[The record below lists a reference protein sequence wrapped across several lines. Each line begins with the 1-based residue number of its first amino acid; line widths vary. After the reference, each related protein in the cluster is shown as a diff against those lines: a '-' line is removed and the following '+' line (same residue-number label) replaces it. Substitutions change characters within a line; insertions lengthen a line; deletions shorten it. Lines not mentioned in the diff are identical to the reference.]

1 MADDLQKKWEETQL
15 NWDDSEFL
23 EKKATSLMKIK
34 WKKINRVV
42 IKILEK
48 EVVRKNEYLDFVDIG
63 AGRGDFYKEI
73 QGLVKKYTGIEP
85 SNKMLIDEIVQDDFK
100 LVHGKAEEFSEK
112 DLYDAC
118 LLKEVLDHCYAPEKV
133 IKNSFEALKQDGILI
148 ITLTNKSAFYKLIF
162 KNWAKKIE
170 ESHKD
175 HLYNFSPGEI
185 VDLMKKTGFVIER
198 NISLNYLKLPIFLE
212 NFIGLFPLNFIN
224 GLLDMIDNIFRI
236 FLKDKGGSF
245 IIVGRKEPKRE
256 NI

>member
-1 MADDLQKKWEETQL
+1 MADDLYNKWKETQL
-15 NWDDSEFL
+15 NWDDAEFL

-34 WKKINRVV
+34 WQKINRIV
-42 IKILEK
+42 IKILEE

-73 QGLVKKYTGIEP
+73 KELVKKYTGIEP
-85 SNKMLIDEIVQDDFK
+85 SNKMLKDEIVQDDFK
-100 LVHGKAEEFSEK
+100 LVYGNAEEFSEK
-112 DLYDAC
+112 DLYDVC

-148 ITLTNKSAFYKLIF
+148 ITLTNKNAFYKLIF
-162 KNWAKKIE
+162 KNLAKKIE

-175 HLYNFSPGEI
+175 HLFNFAPGEI
-185 VDLMKKTGFVIER
+185 IDLMKKAGFVIEN
-198 NISLNYLKLPIFLE
+198 NISLNYLKLPAFLE
-212 NFIGLFPLNFIN
+212 NFIGSLPLNVVN